1 MDNINHTYTYMYQ
14 LCIEYD
20 LVLILYI
27 HVCLKDAFEGF
38 LLLFSP
44 KMELLDKIG
53 VYTML
58 KKSQLPL
65 ANQ

>member
-1 MDNINHTYTYMYQ
+1 MGVYKLYIYVYTYQ
-14 LCIEYD
+14 LCIEYG
-20 LVLILYI
+20 LILILYI
-27 HVCLKDAFEGF
+27 HVYFKNAFEDF

-53 VYTML
+53 FCTKL

-65 ANQ
+65 AN

>member
-1 MDNINHTYTYMYQ
+1 MMHTNHIYVYAYQ
-14 LCIEYD
+14 LCIEYG

-27 HVCLKDAFEGF
+27 YVCFKNAFEDF

-53 VYTML
+53 FYTKL

-65 ANQ
+65 AN